1 MEDSLVSIII
11 TLYNKSSYIE
21 EAILSVSQQTYKN
34 WELIIVD
41 DCSTDWSFEIAKKF
55 CSNLWI
61 EDKCIFV
68 KNEKN
73 SWVGKTFENWLKIS
87 KGEWIAMC
95 DWDDILMK
103 NKIEENLKFCEKNN
117 LDFCYWWYVR
127 IDENNNV
134 ISNSKIYNI
143 VQTVWRIIEKFGKTR
158 KRLILPWAIWSSIF
172 FKKERNWLD
181 FPDDIYQDL
190 WMETYYNQLWYKIGE
205 MNKNLYF
212 YRMCRWA
219 ITDYNSIIDRY
230 LKLLTVRVRMED
242 YIIKEKIWDIK
253 RVSWLK
259 VSDQFILKY
268 IKDFKESSK
277 KINFVQKIWKYNKW
291 LKNIFK
297 IKSLWL
303 IYKLILIAE
312 MTIIFLK

>member
-1 MEDSLVSIII
+1 MKDPLVSIIL

-41 DCSTDWSFEIAKKF
+41 DSSTDWSFEIAKKF
-55 CSNLWI
+55 CSNLEI
-61 EDKCIFV
+61 EDKCVFL

-73 SWVGKTFENWLKIS
+73 LWVGKTFEKWLKIS

-103 NKIEENLKFCEKNN
+103 NKIEENLKFCEENH

-143 VQTVWRIIEKFGKTR
+143 VQTVWRIIEKFGKQR
-158 KRLILPWAIWSSIF
+158 KRIILPWAIWSSIF
-172 FKKERNWLD
+172 FKKKSDCLD
-181 FPDDIYQDL
+181 FPNDIYQDFR
-190 WMETYYNQLWYKIGE
+190 METYYNQLWCKIWE

-219 ITDYNSIIDRY
+219 ITDYNNIIDRY
-230 LKLLTVRVRMED
+230 LKILTVRVRMED
-242 YIIKEKIWDIK
+242 YIMKEKIWDTK
-253 RVSWLK
+253 RVRWLK
-259 VSDQFILKY
+259 ESDQFILQY
-268 IKDFKESSK
+268 IKEFKETSK
-277 KINFVQKIWKYNKW
+277 NIKILHKFWKYNKW
-291 LKNIFK
+291 LKKILK
-297 IKSLWL
+297 IKSLWF

-312 MTIIFLK
+312 LSIIFSK